1 MVSSIHRRLSLFN
14 KGKIEELNSEITNLT
29 STIADLSKFGAMN
42 AVQVEQEILHLKTTK
57 IELEEQINSLRQ
69 GLLDLKKSLIE
80 TEEIAMLQ
88 EVGIYQYSTVLE
100 SSIGYSEKIKEIEA
114 EIKKRNLADGGAIKA
129 ANDWVV
135 NGSASE
141 GKKMIKEFSK
151 LMLRAY
157 NGEVDDAIRTLKPY
171 KMQAAIDRVDKVEKS
186 IEKLGKTMSIT
197 IDDAYHQL
205 RISEIKLTAD
215 YLEKKEEEKEK
226 QKEEKLRLKE
236 EEKAQKEFEREKE
249 KLNKELMHHQIILAK
264 ANESGDAKVIEEEN
278 QKIAE
283 IQSGIDGVE
292 ERSANIRTGYVYVIS
307 NIGSFGEEV
316 MKIGLTRRLDPE
328 ERIQELSDAS
338 VPFKFDIH
346 ALIFHTD
353 AVSLEKQLH
362 QELEKLRV
370 NKVNLRK
377 EFFKVTPNIVKE
389 LLTKLSTENILTFN
403 EKAEAPEW
411 RISAKQ

>member
-1 MVSSIHRRLSLFN
+1 MFN
-14 KGKIEELNSEITNLT
+14 KGKIEELTNEIEKLNSQITE
-29 STIADLSKFGAMN
+29 LSKFGGMN
-42 AVQVEQEILHLKTTK
+42 AVQIEQEITQLKNAKTE
-57 IELEEQINSLRQ
+57 IEKDLGTIRQ
-69 GLLDLKKSLIE
+69 ELSNLKASLIE

-100 SSIGYSEKIKEIEA
+100 SSVTYAEKIKEIEV
-114 EIKKRNLADGGAIKA
+114 EIKKRNLVDGGAIEA
-129 ANDWVV
+129 ANEWIV

-141 GKKMIKEFSK
+141 GRKVIKEFSK

-171 KMQAAIDRVDKVEKS
+171 KMQTAIDRVDKVEKS

-197 IDDAYHQL
+197 INDTYHQL

-215 YLEKKEEEKEK
+215 YLEKKEDEKEK

-249 KLNKELMHHQIILAK
+249 KLNKELMHHQSILVK
-264 ANESGDAKVIEEEN
+264 ANESGNAKVIEVEN

-411 RISAKQ
+411 RISVKQ

>member
-1 MVSSIHRRLSLFN
+1 MFN
-14 KGKIEELNSEITNLT
+14 KGKIEDLTNEITKLNSQISE
-29 STIADLSKFGAMN
+29 LSKFGGMN
-42 AVQVEQEILHLKTTK
+42 AVQIEQEITQLKITK
-57 IELEEQINSLRQ
+57 TEIEKELSAARQ
-69 GLLDLKKSLIE
+69 ELSNLKASLIE
-80 TEEIAMLQ
+80 TEEIVMLQ
-88 EVGIYQYSTVLE
+88 EVGIYQYSTILE
-100 SSIGYSEKIKEIEA
+100 SSVGYAEKIKGIEA

-129 ANDWVV
+129 ANEWIV

-141 GKKMIKEFSK
+141 GRKVIKEFSK

-171 KMQAAIDRVDKVEKS
+171 KMQGAIDRVNKVEKS
-186 IEKLGKTMSIT
+186 IEKLGLTMSIT
-197 IDDAYHQL
+197 IDDIYHQL

-278 QKIAE
+278 QKITE

-316 MKIGLTRRLDPE
+316 MKIGLTRRYDPA

-338 VPFKFDIH
+338 VPFKFDTH
-346 ALIFHTD
+346 ALIFSTD

-377 EFFKVTPNIVKE
+377 EFFKVTPSIVKE

>member
-1 MVSSIHRRLSLFN
+1 MFN
-14 KGKIEELNSEITNLT
+14 KGKIEELTNEIEKLNSQI
-29 STIADLSKFGAMN
+29 IGLSKFGGMN
-42 AVQVEQEILHLKTTK
+42 AVQ
-57 IELEEQINSLRQ
+57 IELEITQLKNTKAEIEKELGTVRQ
-69 GLLDLKKSLIE
+69 ELSNLKASLIE

-100 SSIGYSEKIKEIEA
+100 SSVVYAEKIKEIEV
-114 EIKKRNLADGGAIKA
+114 EIKKRNLADGGAIEA
-129 ANDWVV
+129 ANEWIV

-141 GKKMIKEFSK
+141 GRKVIKEFSK

-197 IDDAYHQL
+197 INDTYHQL

-249 KLNKELMHHQIILAK
+249 KLNKELMHHQSILAK
-264 ANESGDAKVIEEEN
+264 ANESGDSKVIEVEN

-283 IQSGIDGVE
+283 IQSGINGVE

-377 EFFKVTPNIVKE
+377 EFFRVTPTIVKE

>member
-1 MVSSIHRRLSLFN
+1 MFN
-14 KGKIEELNSEITNLT
+14 KGKIEDLTNEIEKLNSQIVE
-29 STIADLSKFGAMN
+29 LSKFGGMN
-42 AVQVEQEILHLKTTK
+42 AVQIEQEIAQFKNTKTEIEKELGIVRQELSNLKA
-57 IELEEQINSLRQ
+57 
-69 GLLDLKKSLIE
+69 SLIE

-100 SSIGYSEKIKEIEA
+100 SSVAYAEKIKEIEV
-114 EIKKRNLADGGAIKA
+114 EIKKRNLADGGAIEA
-129 ANDWVV
+129 ANEWIV

-141 GKKMIKEFSK
+141 GRKVIKEFSK

-171 KMQAAIDRVDKVEKS
+171 KTQAAIDRVDKVEKS

-197 IDDAYHQL
+197 INDTYHQL

-249 KLNKELMHHQIILAK
+249 KLNKELMHHQSILAK
-264 ANESGDAKVIEEEN
+264 ANESGDTKVIEVEN

-283 IQSGIDGVE
+283 IQSGINGVE

-377 EFFKVTPNIVKE
+377 EFFRVTPAIVKE

-411 RISAKQ
+411 RISVKQ

>member
-1 MVSSIHRRLSLFN
+1 MFN
-14 KGKIEELNSEITNLT
+14 KGKIEELTNEIGNLNSQLT
-29 STIADLSKFGAMN
+29 ELSKFGGMN
-42 AVQVEQEILHLKTTK
+42 AVQIEQEITQLKITKTEIEKELSAVHQELSNLKT
-57 IELEEQINSLRQ
+57 
-69 GLLDLKKSLIE
+69 SLIE

-88 EVGIYQYSTVLE
+88 EVGIYQYTTILE
-100 SSIGYSEKIKEIEA
+100 SSAGYAEKIKEIEA

-129 ANDWVV
+129 ANEWIV

-141 GKKMIKEFSK
+141 GRKVIKEFSK

-197 IDDAYHQL
+197 IDDVYHQL

-215 YLEKKEEEKEK
+215 YLEKKVEEKEK

-249 KLNKELMHHQIILAK
+249 KLNKELMHHQSILQK
-264 ANESGDAKVIEEEN
+264 ANESGNAKVIEEEN

-283 IQSGIDGVE
+283 IQGGIDGVE
-292 ERSANIRTGYVYVIS
+292 QRSANIRTGYVYVIS

>member
-1 MVSSIHRRLSLFN
+1 MFN
-14 KGKIEELNSEITNLT
+14 KGKIEELTSEIEKLN
-29 STIADLSKFGAMN
+29 SQIIELSKFGGMN
-42 AVQVEQEILHLKTTK
+42 AVQIEQEIAQLKITK
-57 IELEEQINSLRQ
+57 TEIEKALGTARQ
-69 GLLDLKKSLIE
+69 ELSNLKASLIE

-100 SSIGYSEKIKEIEA
+100 SSVLYAEKIKEIEI
-114 EIKKRNLADGGAIKA
+114 EIKKRNLADGGAIEA
-129 ANDWVV
+129 ANEWIV

-141 GKKMIKEFSK
+141 GRKVIKEFSK

-197 IDDAYHQL
+197 INDTYHQL

-249 KLNKELMHHQIILAK
+249 KLNKELMHHQSILAK
-264 ANESGDAKVIEEEN
+264 ANESGDSKVIEVEN

-283 IQSGIDGVE
+283 IQSGINGVE

-377 EFFKVTPNIVKE
+377 EFFRVTPAIVKE

-411 RISAKQ
+411 RISNKQSD

>member
-1 MVSSIHRRLSLFN
+1 MKNKTPIIIVMLFLLTACSGTSSFSDSSDIDFN
-14 KGKIEELNSEITNLT
+14 QDVAVIAQGIDRFERNSQNATDMANQGGDAY
-29 STIADLSKFGAMN
+29 ADI
-42 AVQVEQEILHLKTTK
+42 V
-57 IELEEQINSLRQ
+57 
-69 GLLDLKKSLIE
+69 
-80 TEEIAMLQ
+80 
-88 EVGIYQYSTVLE
+88 
-100 SSIGYSEKIKEIEA
+100 A
-114 EIKKRNLADGGAIKA
+114 ENKA
-129 ANDWVV
+129 ALD
-135 NGSASE
+135 
-141 GKKMIKEFSK
+141 
-151 LMLRAY
+151 
-157 NGEVDDAIRTLKPY
+157 EVDLATDVFLSHIN
-171 KMQAAIDRVDKVEKS
+171 QASSRLPKEDTAES
-186 IEKLGKTMSIT
+186 PSEAKLI
-197 IDDAYHQL
+197 
-205 RISEIKLTAD
+205 AD

-249 KLNKELMHHQIILAK
+249 KLNKELMHHQSILVK
-264 ANESGDAKVIEEEN
+264 ANESGNTKVIEEEN

-283 IQSGIDGVE
+283 IQGGIDGVE
-292 ERSANIRTGYVYVIS
+292 QRSANIRTGYVYVIS

-362 QELEKLRV
+362 QELEKLRI

-377 EFFKVTPNIVKE
+377 EFFKVTPSIVKE

>member
-1 MVSSIHRRLSLFN
+1 MFN
-14 KGKIEELNSEITNLT
+14 KGKIEELTNEIGKLNSQITE
-29 STIADLSKFGAMN
+29 LSKFGGMN
-42 AVQVEQEILHLKTTK
+42 AVQIEQEITQLKITK
-57 IELEEQINSLRQ
+57 TEIEKELSAVRQ
-69 GLLDLKKSLIE
+69 ELSNLKASLIE
-80 TEEIAMLQ
+80 TEEIAILQ
-88 EVGIYQYSTVLE
+88 EVGIYQYTTILE
-100 SSIGYSEKIKEIEA
+100 SSVGYAEKIKEIEA
-114 EIKKRNLADGGAIKA
+114 EIKKRHLAEGGAIKA
-129 ANDWVV
+129 ANEWIV

-141 GKKMIKEFSK
+141 GRKVIKEFSK

-249 KLNKELMHHQIILAK
+249 KLNKELMHHQIILTK
-264 ANESGDAKVIEEEN
+264 ANESGDAKVIAEEN

-316 MKIGLTRRLDPE
+316 MKIGLTRRYDPA

-338 VPFKFDIH
+338 VPFKFDTH
-346 ALIFHTD
+346 ALIFSTD

>member
-1 MVSSIHRRLSLFN
+1 MFN
-14 KGKIEELNSEITNLT
+14 KGKIEELTNEIGKLNSQITE
-29 STIADLSKFGAMN
+29 LSKFGGMN
-42 AVQVEQEILHLKTTK
+42 AVQIEQEITQLKITKTEIEKELSAVHQELSNLKT
-57 IELEEQINSLRQ
+57 
-69 GLLDLKKSLIE
+69 SLIE

-88 EVGIYQYSTVLE
+88 EVGIYQYTTILE
-100 SSIGYSEKIKEIEA
+100 SSVGYAEKIKEIEA

-129 ANDWVV
+129 ANEWIV

-141 GKKMIKEFSK
+141 GRKVIKEFSK

-171 KMQAAIDRVDKVEKS
+171 KMQAAIERVDKVEKS

-197 IDDAYHQL
+197 IDDVYHQL

-249 KLNKELMHHQIILAK
+249 KLNKELMHHQSILQK
-264 ANESGDAKVIEEEN
+264 ANESGNAKVIEEEN
-278 QKIAE
+278 LKIVE
-283 IQSGIDGVE
+283 IQNGINGVE

>member
-1 MVSSIHRRLSLFN
+1 MFN
-14 KGKIEELNSEITNLT
+14 KGKIEDLTNEIEKLNSQIVE
-29 STIADLSKFGAMN
+29 LSKFGGMN
-42 AVQVEQEILHLKTTK
+42 AVQIEQEIAQFKNTKTEIEKELGIVRQELSNLKA
-57 IELEEQINSLRQ
+57 
-69 GLLDLKKSLIE
+69 SLIE

-100 SSIGYSEKIKEIEA
+100 SSVVYAEKIKEIEV
-114 EIKKRNLADGGAIKA
+114 EIKKRNLADGGAIEA
-129 ANDWVV
+129 ANEWIV

-141 GKKMIKEFSK
+141 GRKVIKEFSK

-197 IDDAYHQL
+197 INDTYHQL

-249 KLNKELMHHQIILAK
+249 KLNKELMHHQSILAK
-264 ANESGDAKVIEEEN
+264 ANESGDTKVIEVEN

-283 IQSGIDGVE
+283 IQSGINGVE

-377 EFFKVTPNIVKE
+377 EFFRVTPAIVKE

-411 RISAKQ
+411 RISVKQ

>member
-1 MVSSIHRRLSLFN
+1 MFN
-14 KGKIEELNSEITNLT
+14 KGKIEDLTNEITKLNSQITE
-29 STIADLSKFGAMN
+29 LSQFGGMN
-42 AVQVEQEILHLKTTK
+42 AVQIEQEITQLKITKTEIEKELSAVRQELSNLKT
-57 IELEEQINSLRQ
+57 
-69 GLLDLKKSLIE
+69 SLIE
-80 TEEIAMLQ
+80 TEEIAILQ
-88 EVGIYQYSTVLE
+88 EVGIYQYSTILE
-100 SSIGYSEKIKEIEA
+100 SSVGYAEKIKAIEA

-129 ANDWVV
+129 ANEWIV

-141 GKKMIKEFSK
+141 GRKVIKEFSK

-197 IDDAYHQL
+197 IDDVYHQL

-249 KLNKELMHHQIILAK
+249 KLNKELMHHQSILMK
-264 ANESGDAKVIEEEN
+264 ANESGNAKVIEEEN

-316 MKIGLTRRLDPE
+316 MKIGLTRRYDPA

-338 VPFKFDIH
+338 VPFKFDTH
-346 ALIFHTD
+346 ALIFSTD

-362 QELEKLRV
+362 HELEKLRV

>member
-1 MVSSIHRRLSLFN
+1 MFN
-14 KGKIEELNSEITNLT
+14 KGKIEELTIEIEKLNSQIIE
-29 STIADLSKFGAMN
+29 LSKFGGMN
-42 AVQVEQEILHLKTTK
+42 AVQIEQEIAQLKNTK
-57 IELEEQINSLRQ
+57 TEIEKELGTIRQ
-69 GLLDLKKSLIE
+69 ELSNLKASLIE

-88 EVGIYQYSTVLE
+88 EVGVYQYSTVLE
-100 SSIGYSEKIKEIEA
+100 SSVVYAEKIKEIEV
-114 EIKKRNLADGGAIKA
+114 EIKKRNLADGGAIEA
-129 ANDWVV
+129 ANEWIV

-141 GKKMIKEFSK
+141 GRKVIKEFSK

-197 IDDAYHQL
+197 INDTYHQL

-278 QKIAE
+278 QKITE

-307 NIGSFGEEV
+307 NIGSFGEDV
-316 MKIGLTRRLDPE
+316 MKIGLTRRYDPA

-338 VPFKFDIH
+338 VPFKFDTH
-346 ALIFHTD
+346 ALIFSTD

-377 EFFKVTPNIVKE
+377 EFFKVTPSIVKE

>member
-1 MVSSIHRRLSLFN
+1 MFN
-14 KGKIEELNSEITNLT
+14 KGKIEELTNEIGKLNSQITE
-29 STIADLSKFGAMN
+29 LSKFGGMN
-42 AVQVEQEILHLKTTK
+42 AVQIEQEITQLKITK
-57 IELEEQINSLRQ
+57 TEIEKELSAVRQ
-69 GLLDLKKSLIE
+69 ELSNLKASLIE
-80 TEEIAMLQ
+80 TEEIAILQ
-88 EVGIYQYSTVLE
+88 EVGIYQYSTILE
-100 SSIGYSEKIKEIEA
+100 SSVGYAEKIKEIEA
-114 EIKKRNLADGGAIKA
+114 EIKKRNLADGGAIRA
-129 ANDWVV
+129 ANEWIV

-141 GKKMIKEFSK
+141 GRKVIKEFSK

-197 IDDAYHQL
+197 IDDFYHQL

-249 KLNKELMHHQIILAK
+249 KLNKELMHHQIILTK
-264 ANESGDAKVIEEEN
+264 ANESGDSKVIAEEN

-316 MKIGLTRRLDPE
+316 MKIGLTRRYDPA

-338 VPFKFDIH
+338 VPFKFDTH
-346 ALIFHTD
+346 ALIFSTD

-389 LLTKLSTENILTFN
+389 LLTKLSTENILIFN

>member
-1 MVSSIHRRLSLFN
+1 MFN
-14 KGKIEELNSEITNLT
+14 KGKIEDLTNEIGKLNSQITE
-29 STIADLSKFGAMN
+29 LSKFGGMN
-42 AVQVEQEILHLKTTK
+42 AVQIEQEITQLKITK
-57 IELEEQINSLRQ
+57 TEIEKELSAVRQ
-69 GLLDLKKSLIE
+69 ELSNLKASLIE
-80 TEEIAMLQ
+80 TEEIAILQ
-88 EVGIYQYSTVLE
+88 EVGIYQYTTILE
-100 SSIGYSEKIKEIEA
+100 SSVGYAEKIKEIEA

-129 ANDWVV
+129 ANEWIV
-135 NGSASE
+135 NGSVSE
-141 GKKMIKEFSK
+141 GRKVIKEFSK

-236 EEKAQKEFEREKE
+236 EEKAQKEFERYKE
-249 KLNKELMHHQIILAK
+249 KLNKELMHHQIILTK
-264 ANESGDAKVIEEEN
+264 ANESGDAKVIAEEN

-316 MKIGLTRRLDPE
+316 MKIGLTRRYDPA

>member
-1 MVSSIHRRLSLFN
+1 MFN
-14 KGKIEELNSEITNLT
+14 KGKIEELTNEIEKLNSQITE
-29 STIADLSKFGAMN
+29 LSKFGGMN
-42 AVQVEQEILHLKTTK
+42 AVQIEQEITQLKNAKTE
-57 IELEEQINSLRQ
+57 IEKDLGTIRQ
-69 GLLDLKKSLIE
+69 ELSNLKASLIE

-100 SSIGYSEKIKEIEA
+100 SSVTYAEKIKEIEV
-114 EIKKRNLADGGAIKA
+114 EIKKRNLVDGGAIEA
-129 ANDWVV
+129 ANEWIV

-141 GKKMIKEFSK
+141 GRKVIKEFSK

-197 IDDAYHQL
+197 INDTYHQL

-215 YLEKKEEEKEK
+215 YLEKKEDEKEK

-249 KLNKELMHHQIILAK
+249 KLNKELMHHQSILVK
-264 ANESGDAKVIEEEN
+264 ANESGNAKVIEVEN

-338 VPFKFDIH
+338 VPFKFDIN

-377 EFFKVTPNIVKE
+377 EFFRVTPTILKE

>member
-1 MVSSIHRRLSLFN
+1 MFN
-14 KGKIEELNSEITNLT
+14 KGKIEELTNEIGKLNSQITE
-29 STIADLSKFGAMN
+29 LSKFGGMN
-42 AVQVEQEILHLKTTK
+42 AVQIEQEITQLRITKTEIEKELSAVRQELSNLKT
-57 IELEEQINSLRQ
+57 
-69 GLLDLKKSLIE
+69 SLIE

-88 EVGIYQYSTVLE
+88 EVGIYHYSTVLE

-114 EIKKRNLADGGAIKA
+114 EIKKRNLTDGGAIKA
-129 ANDWVV
+129 ANEWIV

-141 GKKMIKEFSK
+141 GRKVIKEFSK

-171 KMQAAIDRVDKVEKS
+171 KMQAAINRIDKVEKS

-197 IDDAYHQL
+197 IDDTYHQL

-215 YLEKKEEEKEK
+215 YLEKKDEEKEK

-249 KLNKELMHHQIILAK
+249 KLNKELMHHKSILVK
-264 ANESGDAKVIEEEN
+264 ANESGNTKVIEEEN

-316 MKIGLTRRLDPE
+316 IKIGLTRRLDPE

-377 EFFKVTPNIVKE
+377 EFFKVTPNTVKE
-389 LLTKLSTENILTFN
+389 LLAKLSTENILTFN

>member
-1 MVSSIHRRLSLFN
+1 MFN
-14 KGKIEELNSEITNLT
+14 KGKIEELTSEIEKLN
-29 STIADLSKFGAMN
+29 SQIIELSKFGGMN
-42 AVQVEQEILHLKTTK
+42 AVQIEQEIVQLKITK
-57 IELEEQINSLRQ
+57 TEIEKELGTVRQ
-69 GLLDLKKSLIE
+69 ELSNLKASLIE

-100 SSIGYSEKIKEIEA
+100 SSVVYADKIKEIEV
-114 EIKKRNLADGGAIKA
+114 EIKKRNLADGGAIEA
-129 ANDWVV
+129 ANEWIV

-141 GKKMIKEFSK
+141 GRKVIKEFSK

-197 IDDAYHQL
+197 INDTYHQL

-215 YLEKKEEEKEK
+215 YLEKKEDEKEK

-249 KLNKELMHHQIILAK
+249 KLNKELMHHQSILVK
-264 ANESGDAKVIEEEN
+264 ANESGNAKVIEVEN

-377 EFFKVTPNIVKE
+377 EFFRVTPAIVKE